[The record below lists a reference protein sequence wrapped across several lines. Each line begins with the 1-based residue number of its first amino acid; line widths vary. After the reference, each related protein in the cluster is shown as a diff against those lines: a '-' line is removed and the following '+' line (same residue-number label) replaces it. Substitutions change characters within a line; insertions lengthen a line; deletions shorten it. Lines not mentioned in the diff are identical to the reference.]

1 MTYKSASKR
10 AQRALLAIGAGLTLA
25 VAAAPVAEATP
36 ANATG
41 TADGA
46 CVANAN
52 GMISSDGASAGTST
66 CPGASINGASKSGGK
81 GNGKGQ
87 GDGGG
92 GDTGHKVG

>member
-36 ANATG
+36 AKAAST
-41 TADGA
+41 DGA

-52 GMISSDGASAGTST
+52 GVVNSDGAAAGSST
-66 CPGASINGASKSGGK
+66 TTCTGK
-81 GNGKGQ
+81 PA
-87 GDGGG
+87 GGG
-92 GDTGHKVG
+92 TGHKVG